1 MSMAKTRG
9 EHYTVKDAD
18 RFGGYVCLIC
28 DTGGDIAW
36 IRSRPC
42 TPSPS
47 TTCPSVSSPPTSE
60 SPIPGYGDVQ
70 SKLDLDRKM
79 VLMELEQE
87 EAELARMI
95 LQQQLDMEQMLL
107 QSMLNEQR
115 SLEVAA
121 SAVAMALD
129 KPRPA
134 APNPSDAPG
143 EPAAQE
149 PQAMEVEVSATVAA
163 TAVETPT
170 AATSPP
176 VISIENLPY
185 GILACI

>member
-9 EHYTVKDAD
+9 EHYRVKDAD

-60 SPIPGYGDVQ
+60 SPIPGCGDVQ

-79 VLMELEQE
+79 VLMELEQM
-87 EAELARMI
+87 ARWCGSI
-95 LQQQLDMEQMLL
+95 CREGSICQPFWQV
-107 QSMLNEQR
+107 NN
-115 SLEVAA
+115 
-121 SAVAMALD
+121 
-129 KPRPA
+129 RP
-134 APNPSDAPG
+134 PW
-143 EPAAQE
+143 
-149 PQAMEVEVSATVAA
+149 T
-163 TAVETPT
+163 
-170 AATSPP
+170 
-176 VISIENLPY
+176 
-185 GILACI
+185 